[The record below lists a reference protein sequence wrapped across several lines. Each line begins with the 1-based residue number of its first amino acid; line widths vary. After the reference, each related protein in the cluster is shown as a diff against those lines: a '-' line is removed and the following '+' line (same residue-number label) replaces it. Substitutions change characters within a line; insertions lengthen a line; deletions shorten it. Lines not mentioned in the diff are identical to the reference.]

1 MPKPPPT
8 PSAKPA
14 APASAPFDGNAPS
27 SAKRRRWFP
36 YAAGALLLALI
47 VTGLWPSPL
56 PVETALAARGP
67 LLVTVDEEGQTR
79 VRNRYVV
86 ASPAGGHLRR
96 IDLKAGAP
104 VEAGVTVLAVL
115 ETSGADLLDARSLA
129 QAQARV
135 RGAESARAQ
144 AAARH
149 IGAEAGLKQTRI
161 ELSRTQALFDRNI
174 ITQQELDLALTR
186 ETIAHQDE
194 RAAAFGLQVADYE
207 LEQARAVLLRARPGE
222 AAAPEALNIY
232 SPVSGRILRV
242 MQESA
247 RPVPAGTPL
256 LEVGDPAD
264 LEVRIEVLSRD
275 GVSIPAG
282 AKVFLDQWGGEKP
295 LEARVRLVE
304 PSAFTKVS
312 ALGVEEQRVYVI
324 ADFTDPVEQ
333 RATLGDGFR
342 VEARIVRWSADD
354 VLRVPAGALF
364 QREGRWQTFVI
375 EGSRVRLRSVG
386 VGQSNG
392 LETEILSGLAEGDRI
407 VIYPGDRLAD
417 GSRVRPLE
425 VE

>member
-1 MPKPPPT
+1 MPT
-8 PSAKPA
+8 PPAKP
-14 APASAPFDGNAPS
+14 APFDGNAPS
-27 SAKRRRWFP
+27 PAKHRRWLP

-47 VTGLWPSPL
+47 VTGLWPGAL

-149 IGAEAGLKQTRI
+149 TGAEAGLKQTRI
-161 ELSRTQALFDRNI
+161 ELTRTQGLFDQTI
-174 ITQQELDLALTR
+174 LSQQELDLALTR

-275 GVSIPAG
+275 GVAIPAG
-282 AKVFLDQWGGEKP
+282 AKVFLDQWGGEQA

-333 RATLGDGFR
+333 RATLGDGYR

-364 QREGRWQTFVI
+364 QREGQWQAFVI
-375 EGSRVRLRSVG
+375 EGSRAQLRSVTI
-386 VGQSNG
+386 GQSNG
-392 LETEILSGLAEGDRI
+392 LETEILAGLAEGDR
-407 VIYPGDRLAD
+407 VVLYPGDRITD
-417 GSRVRPLE
+417 GSRVRSLE